1 MTVRTAELVMAIVLS
16 LISIALMI
24 KSSELNIGWV
34 SGLGPGAGAWPFWL
48 SAGML
53 LCSLWTLFRWYRG
66 ITPESR
72 STDIFISTQGMKIV
86 SPTVIAL
93 TALLIGTHII
103 GIYFS
108 IALFMI
114 FFVRIMGRH
123 TWVTTVALMICT
135 PVVLFMFFEWALKV
149 PLPKGYSEP
158 LFYPIYDLIY

>member
-1 MTVRTAELVMAIVLS
+1 MTVRTAELLMAIALS
-16 LISIALMI
+16 LVSIGFMV

-34 SGLGPGAGAWPFWL
+34 RGLGPGAGAWPFWL

-53 LCSLWTLFRWYRG
+53 ICSVWTLVRWYRG
-66 ITPESR
+66 TTPESR
-72 STDIFISTQGMKIV
+72 STDIFINAAGMRIV
-86 SPTVIAL
+86 SPTLIAL
-93 TALLIGTHII
+93 LGLLIGTHFI

-123 TWVTTVALMICT
+123 TWVTTAALMIGA

-158 LFYPIYDLIY
+158 LFYPIYDLMY